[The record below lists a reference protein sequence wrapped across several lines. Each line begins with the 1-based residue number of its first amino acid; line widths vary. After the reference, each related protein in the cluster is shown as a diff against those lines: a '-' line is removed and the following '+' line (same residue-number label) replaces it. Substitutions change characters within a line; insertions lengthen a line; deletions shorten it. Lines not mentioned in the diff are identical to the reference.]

1 MNKHQISASNL
12 PQFRTKFHNDF
23 APNSLRF
30 RTKFITISHQIH
42 YDFAPISLRFR
53 TKSLQFRTKL
63 KLEQNCNRN
72 KFGAKS

>member
-30 RTKFITISHQIH
+30 RTK
-42 YDFAPISLRFR
+42 
-53 TKSLQFRTKL
+53 SLQFRTKL